1 LAFIGRFFVVW
12 FAMIVAS
19 IAAGMVVSAGLLGPA
34 WHGLTGDVVERG
46 TFWGV
51 TLFASGVA
59 WFAGLLPTV
68 IAIVLA
74 EAFKIRALLIY
85 AVACCALFVFGAF
98 SGGFINLYEESIDRT
113 PPLVPHGLQM
123 AAAAGIVFGVVYWLI
138 AGRNAGR
145 WCERRQAATPSS

>member
-12 FAMIVAS
+12 FAVIVAS
-19 IAAGMVVSAGLLGPA
+19 IAAGMVVSTGLLGPG
-34 WHGLTGDVVERG
+34 WHGLSGDVVERG

-51 TLFASGVA
+51 TLLASGIT
-59 WFAGLLPTV
+59 WFAGFLPIV

-74 EAFKIRALLIY
+74 EAFKIRSLLIY

-98 SGGFINLYEESIDRT
+98 GGGFISAYEESIDHA
-113 PPLVPHGLQM
+113 PPLLPPGLQL

>member
-12 FAMIVAS
+12 FAVIVAS
-19 IAAGMVVSAGLLGPA
+19 IAAGMTISTGLLGSG

-51 TLFASGVA
+51 TLFASGVT
-59 WFAGLLPTV
+59 WFAGLLPIV
-68 IAIVLA
+68 IAIVIA
-74 EAFKIRALLIY
+74 EALRIRSLLIY
-85 AVACCALFVFGAF
+85 AVASCALFLLGAF
-98 SGGFINLYEESIDRT
+98 GGGFINTYEESIDHA
-113 PPLVPHGLQM
+113 PPLLPPGLQL

-145 WCERRQAATPSS
+145 WCERRQAANPSS